1 MNQPTFKPRDMIKMA
16 AGVGAI
22 STAFATSGRVAQAAS
37 HSATPAAGMVTV
49 HKLGAVTLHSY
60 AAPEASALVNT
71 HIIETANELHVI
83 DAQFVQG
90 FAVEARAYADSLGK
104 PIAQLYLSHSHP
116 DHILGASQFSDVPFV
131 TTDAVLTD
139 AEGSGGMYAGYKEKQ
154 GDATEL
160 YMPAGGLSTGA
171 TVWDGIA
178 VEIAEIKDAEAANTL
193 MFHFPEAGLMI
204 AQDLLYAS
212 AHAFPLGNTPN
223 WIAALEAIRDT
234 DGLRV
239 IGAGHGL
246 PASPGAVDDAISYLN
261 FQNEV
266 ITNSADAETAIA
278 AIGEAYP
285 GYGGADLL
293 LGFVRYRLSVIK
305 WRANERVRAP

>member
-1 MNQPTFKPRDMIKMA
+1 MTNSNFNRRDMIKMA

-22 STAFATSGRVAQAAS
+22 STAFATTGRVAQAAS
-37 HSATPAAGMVTV
+37 YGATPANGTITI

-60 AAPEASALVNT
+60 TAPETSAMVNT
-71 HIIETANELHVI
+71 HIVETPNELHVI

-90 FAVEARAYADSLGK
+90 FAAEARAYADSLGK

-116 DHILGASQFSDVPFV
+116 DHILGASQFADVPFV
-131 TTDAVLTD
+131 TTDAVRAD
-139 AEGSGGMYAGYKEKQ
+139 AEGSGGMYAGRKEQ
-154 GDATEL
+154 LGDTTEL
-160 YMPAGGLSTGA
+160 YMPNGGLATGD
-171 TVWDGIA
+171 TTWDGVA
-178 VEIAEIKDAEAANTL
+178 VGISEIKDAEAANTL
-193 MFHFPEAGLMI
+193 TFHFPEAGLII

-223 WIAALEAIRDT
+223 WIVALEDIRAAE
-234 DGLRV
+234 GLKV

-266 ITNSADAETAIA
+266 ISASSDAETAIDTISA
-278 AIGEAYP
+278 AYP
-285 GYGGADLL
+285 GYGGLDLL
-293 LGFVRYRLSVIK
+293 SFVNFRFQ
-305 WRANERVRAP
+305 

>member
-1 MNQPTFKPRDMIKMA
+1 MTKSTVNRRDMIKMA

-22 STAFATSGRVAQAAS
+22 STAFATTGRVAQAAS
-37 HSATPAAGMVTV
+37 HVATPTSGLVTV

-60 AAPEASALVNT
+60 TAPEGSAMVNT
-71 HIIETANELHVI
+71 HIVETANELHVI

-90 FAVEARAYADSLGK
+90 FAAEARAYADSLGK
-104 PIAQLYLSHSHP
+104 PISQLYLSHSHP
-116 DHILGASQFSDVPFV
+116 DHILGASQFVDVPFA
-131 TTDAVLTD
+131 TTDAVRAD
-139 AEGSGGMYAGYKEKQ
+139 AEGSGGMYAGRKEQ
-154 GDATEL
+154 LGDTTEL
-160 YMPAGGLSTGA
+160 YMPNGGLATGA
-171 TVWDGIA
+171 ASWDGVA

-193 MFHFPEAGLMI
+193 TFHFPEAGLII

-223 WIAALEAIRDT
+223 WIAALEDIRDT
-234 DGLRV
+234 EGLKV

-261 FQNEV
+261 FQNDV
-266 ITNSADAETAIA
+266 ISNSSDAETAIA

-285 GYGGADLL
+285 GYGGLDL
-293 LGFVRYRLSVIK
+293 LGFVNFRFQ
-305 WRANERVRAP
+305 

>member
-1 MNQPTFKPRDMIKMA
+1 MTNSTFNRRDMIKLA

-22 STAFATSGRVAQAAS
+22 SSAFTTSGLVARAAS
-37 HSATPAAGMVTV
+37 HSATPTAGMVTV

-60 AAPEASALVNT
+60 TAPEASAMVNT

-83 DAQFVQG
+83 DAQFVQK

-116 DHILGASQFSDVPFV
+116 DHILGASQFADVPFV
-131 TTDAVLTD
+131 TTDAVFAD
-139 AEGSGGMYAGYKEKQ
+139 AEGSGGMYASRKEQ
-154 GDATEL
+154 LGDTTAL
-160 YMPAGGLSTGA
+160 HMPTGGLATGSA
-171 TVWDGIA
+171 AWDGVA

-193 MFHFPEAGLMI
+193 TFHFPEAGLMI

-223 WIAALEAIRDT
+223 WIAALEGIRDT
-234 DGLRV
+234 EGLKV

-246 PASPGAVDDAISYLN
+246 PASPGAVDDAISYLK

-266 ITNSADAETAIA
+266 ISNSADPETAIE
-278 AIGEAYP
+278 AIRGAYP

-293 LGFVRYRLSVIK
+293 SFINYRFQ
-305 WRANERVRAP
+305 

>member
-1 MNQPTFKPRDMIKMA
+1 MIKMA

-22 STAFATSGRVAQAAS
+22 STAFATTGRVAQAAS
-37 HSATPAAGMVTV
+37 HSVTPAAGMVTV

-60 AAPEASALVNT
+60 TASEASAMVNT
-71 HIIETANELHVI
+71 HIVETANELHVI
-83 DAQFVQG
+83 DAQFVQV
-90 FAVEARAYADSLGK
+90 FAAEARAYADSLGK

-116 DHILGASQFSDVPFV
+116 DHILGASQFADVPFM
-131 TTDAVLTD
+131 TTDAVLAD
-139 AEGSGGMYAGYKEKQ
+139 AKGSGDMYAGRKEQ
-154 GDATEL
+154 LGDTTEH
-160 YMPAGGLSTGA
+160 YMPSGGLATGSA
-171 TVWDGIA
+171 TWDGVA

-193 MFHFPEAGLMI
+193 TFHFPEAGLII

-223 WIAALEAIRDT
+223 WIAALESIRT
-234 DGLRV
+234 TESLKV

-266 ITNSADAETAIA
+266 ISNSADADTAIA
-278 AIGEAYP
+278 ALSEAYP
-285 GYGGADLL
+285 GYGGLDLL
-293 LGFVRYRLSVIK
+293 SFINFRFQ
-305 WRANERVRAP
+305 